1 MVRESKNPSN
11 RDLWKKHAPPE
22 DGTYL
27 GNLGDIKPPLVQ
39 HRRNM
44 DRKKARE
51 EALANKK
58 QRLESGSEVEKFI
71 ERLDSLL
78 SIQYVMLAMFF
89 SVSGWVIYAI
99 IRLFMSLF
107 KGTPPVV
114 TAKVNDGVQ
123 LRDAKFDSDDDGENY
138 EANTTSGS
146 ASTGNNSAD
155 EAELIKEA
163 REELQDEKATY
174 RLRHRVVS

>member
-1 MVRESKNPSN
+1 
-11 RDLWKKHAPPE
+11 
-22 DGTYL
+22 
-27 GNLGDIKPPLVQ
+27 
-39 HRRNM
+39 
-44 DRKKARE
+44 
-51 EALANKK
+51 
-58 QRLESGSEVEKFI
+58 
-71 ERLDSLL
+71 
-78 SIQYVMLAMFF
+78 
-89 SVSGWVIYAI
+89 
-99 IRLFMSLF
+99 MSLF